1 MTKHKGHFH
10 EEAVYIQKL
19 GYFQLG
25 HNEDTGVKFS
35 VSIISEETNQPW
47 NMIPLPFHQ
56 QISGFFGFSFKKKQN
71 QNKKTFFAHPRTIWI
86 NLRRPLCFMGQD
98 STHYNHPWPILFHLF
113 IKDYADTENTMSTTY
128 IHLRR
133 FTSDL
138 VYSDLRDYKLISSLE
153 CIRHILQEH
162 SLV

>member
-56 QISGFFGFSFKKKQN
+56 QISGFFGFSFKK
-71 QNKKTFFAHPRTIWI
+71 NKTKTKKHSLHIQELSGLTWGGHFVLWDKTALITTTPDQFFSIYLLKIMLT
-86 NLRRPLCFMGQD
+86 LRIQCPQ
-98 STHYNHPWPILFHLF
+98 H
-113 IKDYADTENTMSTTY
+113 TY
-128 IHLRR
+128 ICDVLLQ
-133 FTSDL
+133 TWST
-138 VYSDLRDYKLISSLE
+138 LISGTTS
-153 CIRHILQEH
+153 
-162 SLV
+162 S